1 MFDTVKAYQLYC
13 QYIKNGYYERA
24 KFIKQLIENQIFFK
38 TKSIVECELLLNG
51 YFRERTVKLVLSDMN
66 YSLVKLRRRTDFS
79 ILDFPITQHT
89 IIAFTDAEGE

>member
-38 TKSIVECELLLNG
+38 TKSIVECEL
-51 YFRERTVKLVLSDMN
+51 
-66 YSLVKLRRRTDFS
+66 RRRTDFS

-89 IIAFTDAEGE
+89 IIAFTDPEGE